1 MSPVAVLLHAF
12 PLDHRMWDAQ
22 RDALQAAGWGVL
34 AVDLPGF
41 GGTDLPAQ
49 PPSLTVVADVLRQR
63 LMIEGIDR
71 VLLAGISL
79 GGYVAMAMLRQQ
91 PEICAGVIL
100 CDTKATADT
109 DEGRANRLR
118 IADAVEA
125 DPSGVGRLLRLAVL
139 PGVLGTTTH
148 ASRPEIVSGVGAWM
162 DESPAASVA
171 WYQRAMAERPDSHDV
186 LAGIEVP
193 ALVLW
198 GEEDQLSPASEQA
211 SMLQALRRGQEA
223 IIPMAGHLSAVEDPG
238 AVSRAMVSF
247 AEALR
252 PPFA

>member
-1 MSPVAVLLHAF
+1 MSPIALLLHAF
-12 PLDHRMWDAQ
+12 PLDHRMWEAQ
-22 RDALQAAGWGVL
+22 RHALEAAGWEVP
-34 AVDLPGF
+34 AWDLPGF
-41 GGTDLPAQ
+41 GGTDLPPH
-49 PPSLTVVADVLRQR
+49 PPSLTVVADALGQR

-79 GGYVAMAMLRQQ
+79 GGYVAMAMLRKQ

-100 CDTKATADT
+100 CDTKATADSA
-109 DEGRANRLR
+109 EGRANRLR
-118 IADAVEA
+118 IAEAVED
-125 DPSGVGRLLRLAVL
+125 DPSEVGRLLRLAVL

-148 ASRPEIVSGVGAWM
+148 ASRPHVVSRVAAWM
-162 DESPAASVA
+162 DQAPAASVA

-186 LAGIEVP
+186 LAGIDVP

-198 GEEDQLSPASEQA
+198 GEEDGLSPASEQA
-211 SMLQALRRGQEA
+211 SMLQSLRRGQEA

-238 AVSRAMVSF
+238 AVSQAMVDF
-247 AEALR
+247 AEAVR